1 MNLKHIAFFMIL
13 LFIIGIPTAYAQ
25 ISIGEKA
32 EQKSVQVVI
41 NSSNEIHVKH
51 VIASSNT
58 PKQVNLIDGE
68 RTNLKVSDELGN
80 EIQFGDSG
88 GSIIIFPSQN
98 KTIIEYD
105 LGNVLFLKNNMLT
118 WDFKYLQTTS
128 FIVPEEVDL
137 LFVNNRPVKL
147 DEKLGI
153 TCHGCQMLLE
163 YSLNMP
169 KILKNVQIADKKF
182 VIEIGTFA
190 EINKFNFNQDTKSI
204 NFQVNGDKQIVT
216 LVIPQELLSGPYN
229 VFLGDKKIAFS
240 EYINNGTHVWLNMRP
255 DNSGDISITST
266 TDIGMQKPTMQDNSS
281 KVNPSIVTGFKNT
294 TVYIIIGVIIAIG
307 LATAIIIMKKKKS
320 DLSSE
325 IDDNKLEN

>member
-169 KILKNVQIADKKF
+169 KILKNIQVDDKKF

-204 NFQVNGDKQIVT
+204 NFQVNGDKQIAT

-266 TDIGMQKPTMQDNSS
+266 TDIGIQKPTTQDNSLNGNQNNDS
-281 KVNPSIVTGFKNT
+281 GFQNTSI
-294 TVYIIIGVIIAIG
+294 YIIGVIIVIG

>member
-1 MNLKHIAFFMIL
+1 MNLKQIAFFMIL
-13 LFIIGIPTAYAQ
+13 LIIIGIPTVYAQ
-25 ISIGEKA
+25 ISLGEKA

-51 VIASSNT
+51 VIAPSNT

-68 RTNLKVSDELGN
+68 RTNLKVLDEEGN

-98 KTIIEYD
+98 ITIVEYD

-118 WDFKYLQTTS
+118 WDFKYLETTS
-128 FIVPEEVDL
+128 FIVPEEVDI
-137 LFVNNRPVKL
+137 LFANNRPVKL

-169 KILKNVQIADKKF
+169 KILKNVQVDDKKF

-190 EINKFNFNQDTKSI
+190 EINNFNFDQDAKSI
-204 NFQVNGDKQIVT
+204 NFQVKGDKQIVT

-266 TDIGMQKPTMQDNSS
+266 SDIGIQKPTTQDDSS
-281 KVNPSIVTGFKNT
+281 NTNQKNNTEFQNTSI
-294 TVYIIIGVIIAIG
+294 YIIIGIIIVIG
-307 LATAIIIMKKKKS
+307 FVATIIIMKKKKS
-320 DLSSE
+320 ASSSE
-325 IDDNKLEN
+325 INTKLEN

>member
-25 ISIGEKA
+25 LSMGEKA

-68 RTNLKVSDELGN
+68 RTNLKVSDELGD

-88 GSIIIFPSQN
+88 GSIIVFPSQN

-169 KILKNVQIADKKF
+169 KILKNVQVDDKKF

-266 TDIGMQKPTMQDNSS
+266 TDIGIQKPTTQDNALNGNQNNDSGFQ
-281 KVNPSIVTGFKNT
+281 NTSI
-294 TVYIIIGVIIAIG
+294 YIIGVIIVVG
-307 LATAIIIMKKKKS
+307 LTAAIIIMKKKKS
-320 DLSSE
+320 TSSTE
-325 IDDNKLEN
+325 INDSKLEN